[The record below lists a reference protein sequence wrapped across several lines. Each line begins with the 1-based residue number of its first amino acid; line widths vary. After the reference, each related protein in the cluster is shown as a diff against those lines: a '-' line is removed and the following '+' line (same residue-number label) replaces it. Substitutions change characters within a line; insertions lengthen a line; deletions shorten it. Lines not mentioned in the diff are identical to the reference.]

1 MTVDAVILAGG
12 QGRRMGGR
20 DKGLVS
26 FNGRP
31 LIEWVI
37 HALSQQS
44 VPVNHLLISANRH
57 LPDYARFGYPVLRD
71 VHPDFSGPLAGIHAA
86 MLASPADILLVV
98 PCDVPALPPDLLE
111 RLLNAL
117 NESGA
122 NAAVAQSS
130 NGQIHPTLCMLRRE
144 VVGSLIE
151 RLKRQ
156 QLKLGD
162 WLESLAPVFVEFPD
176 ATFPNLNTMDDLEAH
191 QHGDNGGT
199 LTHFDAS
206 GQAHMV
212 GVGAKLET
220 HRMARACGEIRM
232 LPATLQLIEAGNH
245 KKGDVLG
252 IARIAGIMGAKRTPD
267 LIPLCHSIALTRVT
281 VDFRMDRGS
290 CSVHCEAT
298 AETVGRTGVEM
309 EALTAVQ
316 VALLTIYDMCKA
328 VDRGMVMTGI
338 KLVEKVGGKS
348 GHWRAE

>member
-206 GQAHMV
+206 GRRIWWGSAPNWKPIAWPAPA
-212 GVGAKLET
+212 AKS
-220 HRMARACGEIRM
+220 ACSRRRC
-232 LPATLQLIEAGNH
+232 N
-245 KKGDVLG
+245 
-252 IARIAGIMGAKRTPD
+252 
-267 LIPLCHSIALTRVT
+267 
-281 VDFRMDRGS
+281 
-290 CSVHCEAT
+290 
-298 AETVGRTGVEM
+298 
-309 EALTAVQ
+309 
-316 VALLTIYDMCKA
+316 
-328 VDRGMVMTGI
+328 
-338 KLVEKVGGKS
+338 
-348 GHWRAE
+348 